1 MPVMNLRAFLNA
13 TSAVLVVAASMSL
26 GTPAAAQTQITNQS
40 STSLQATDP
49 GSGSPGPHPVQINQE
64 NINFTSQEVD
74 VPGCAQAI
82 DQVIFQSSLNFNLIL
97 QGFPTN
103 TFDALQ
109 LLDGLDFSKIVPLD
123 KVPFTFAV
131 PADPNAKV
139 INQTAVQTSINI
151 NEPGAT
157 PPAQAPDGISLTV
170 TDISGNNVSQVN
182 QANLNVATQVVTA
195 LNGFGS
201 IDQAILQTSVD
212 FNRTIVYTGQPLDLA
227 SLISGLDFVTP
238 LQITTH
244 HTDGPGC
251 PTGPGAPVMD
261 FVDQTI
267 IQTALNF
274 NVLNVD
280 SGDSLPAVTQSTD
293 DTAVQQVTVV
303 PEPAGLALCGMGLPW
318 LMGLRPQSKRGRG

>member
-1 MPVMNLRAFLNA
+1 MNLRAYLNA
-13 TSAVLVVAASMSL
+13 TSAVLVVVVSMSL
-26 GTPAAAQTQITNQS
+26 GSPAVAQTQVTNQS
-40 STSLQATDP
+40 STSLHATTP
-49 GSGSPGPHPVQINQE
+49 GSGSPSPNPVQVNQE
-64 NINFTSQEVD
+64 NINFTSQEAD
-74 VPGCAQAI
+74 VPGCAQVI

-97 QGFPTN
+97 QGFPAT
-103 TFDALQ
+103 TFDPSQ
-109 LLDGLDFSKIVPLD
+109 LLKGLDFSKIVPLD
-123 KVPFTFAV
+123 KVPFTFPV

-157 PPAQAPDGISLTV
+157 PPAQAPAGISLTV
-170 TDISGNNVSQVN
+170 TDINGDNVSQVN

-195 LNGFGS
+195 LNGYGS

-212 FNRTIVYTGQPLDLA
+212 FNRTLVYTGQPLDLA

-238 LQITTH
+238 LQVTTH
-244 HTDGPGC
+244 HTDGPGW
-251 PTGPGAPVMD
+251 PQGPGAPVMD

-280 SGDSLPAVTQSTD
+280 GNSALPAVNQSTD
-293 DTAVQQVTVV
+293 DTAVQLANVV

-318 LMGLRPQSKRGRG
+318 LLTLRPRSKRRRA